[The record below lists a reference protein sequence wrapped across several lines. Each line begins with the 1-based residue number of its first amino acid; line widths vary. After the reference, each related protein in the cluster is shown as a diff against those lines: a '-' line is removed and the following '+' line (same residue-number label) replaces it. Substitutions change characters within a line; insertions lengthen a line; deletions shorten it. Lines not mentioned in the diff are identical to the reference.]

1 MHDRVLHSLSFV
13 WVRHSVGVVGAN
25 CNFND
30 FDYTVMTKLLTMS
43 GLVDVHRSCD
53 GTVASADSPALKG
66 WVDLQRL
73 NLMLGGFPQFVR
85 IFCNTESYV
94 SP

>member
-1 MHDRVLHSLSFV
+1 MIEFFALFPSFGF
-13 WVRHSVGVVGAN
+13 RHSVGVVAAN

-30 FDYTVMTKLLTMS
+30 FDYTVMTKLITMS
-43 GLVDVHRSCD
+43 GLADVHRICG
-53 GTVASADSPALKG
+53 GTVASTDSPALRG

-73 NLMLGGFPQFVR
+73 NLMLGGCPQFVR
-85 IFCNTESYV
+85 IFSNTESYV